1 MNQEQLTIGYDEYMS
16 LPRDEQNIIFGK
28 ISVENCA
35 LLMKTHVE
43 RWLAANHPRLS
54 PEQIAVIEEI
64 ISSITPESYQAKRD
78 YFRVTQKAEELHK
91 KVVAVFS
98 REEVKQFIS
107 LSGGQCA
114 SRQAKRD

>member
-1 MNQEQLTIGYDEYMS
+1 MNQEQMTIDYDQYMS
-16 LPRDEQNIIFGK
+16 LPLEERNIVFGE

-54 PEQIAVIEEI
+54 PEQVAVIDEI
-64 ISSITPESYQAKRD
+64 IRSIKPESYQAKRD
-78 YFRVTQKAEELHK
+78 YFKATQAAEKLYEE
-91 KVVAVFS
+91 VAAVFS
-98 REEVKQFIS
+98 REEVIQMTF

-114 SRQAKRD
+114 IRQTKED